1 MATKEQ
7 VMETLKTVYDPE
19 VGVNIVDLGLI
30 YDVDVDEAG
39 LVRVEMTLTTPGCPL
54 HETLNVAIDRALKA
68 LPGVNLVQVE
78 LVWNPPWT
86 PDLITPAGREA
97 LGHR

>member
-1 MATKEQ
+1 MVTQEQ
-7 VMETLKTVYDPE
+7 VLEKLKTVYDPE

-30 YDVDVDEAG
+30 YNVDIDEAG

-54 HETLNVAIDRALKA
+54 HETLNVAIDRALKT

-78 LVWNPPWT
+78 LVWDPPWT
-86 PDLITPAGREA
+86 PDRITSEGRAA

>member
-54 HETLNVAIDRALKA
+54 HETLNVAIDRVLKA